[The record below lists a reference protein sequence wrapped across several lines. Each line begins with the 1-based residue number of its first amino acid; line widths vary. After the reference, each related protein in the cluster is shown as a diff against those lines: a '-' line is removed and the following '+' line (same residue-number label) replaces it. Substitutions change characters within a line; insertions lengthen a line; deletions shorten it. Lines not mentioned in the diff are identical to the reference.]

1 MFLSVFLFLV
11 FLGFLADLVG
21 FLASF
26 CGVFFGVF
34 LVCFCLCFVWSMF
47 VVLVVGNVY

>member
-21 FLASF
+21 FLALF
-26 CGVFFGVF
+26 CGVFFAVFFGVF
-34 LVCFCLCFVWSMF
+34 LFVFLCGVCL
-47 VVLVVGNVY
+47 